1 MGRAVLITAFITSAV
16 FPWILCIVYPEILHS
31 SYFIVAISAYTA
43 LLFAFTGFL
52 IGRKIKNKYDNR
64 FRAFLEG
71 LDVVF
76 TSYYNTLYA
85 YGTFQGL
92 HVSFK
97 YGRITEND
105 LAPDMPD
112 ISRSTILC
120 RFKIPETGNT
130 QIHLAV
136 IAESRN
142 RAIRKALGWEN
153 PEHGFYLSKKMLNP
167 PTNGMVVFR
176 KLSAYT
182 REKLRSIAARTGS
195 VSITPDWETIMIG
208 RENALVIVGGD
219 EVLLSLLD
227 LQAKLSTDLSTGER
241 DLFLGELRDAV
252 TMISRDL
259 R

>member
-1 MGRAVLITAFITSAV
+1 MGRTVLITAFITSAV
-16 FPWILCIVYPEILHS
+16 FSGILYIVHPGILHS
-31 SYFIVAISAYTA
+31 SYCIVAISAYTA
-43 LLFAFTGFL
+43 FLFAFTGFL
-52 IGRKIKNKYDNR
+52 IGRKIKKKYDNR
-64 FRAFLEG
+64 FRAFLKG

-76 TSYYNTLYA
+76 TSYYNILYA

-92 HVSFK
+92 HVCFK
-97 YGRITEND
+97 YGRIAEND
-105 LAPDMPD
+105 LEPDMPGM
-112 ISRSTILC
+112 SRSTILC
-120 RFKIPETGNT
+120 RFKIPGTGDT

-136 IAESRN
+136 FSENRN
-142 RAIRKALGWEN
+142 RAIRKALAWEN
-153 PEHGFYLSKKMLNP
+153 PEHGFYLSKIMLDS

-208 RENALVIVGGD
+208 RKNALDIVDGD
-219 EVLLSLLD
+219 EVILSLLD
-227 LQAKLSTDLSTGER
+227 LQAKLSTDLTTGER

-252 TMISRDL
+252 TMITRDL